1 MAILN
6 LDPETLLISND
17 DARAAAKPYGE
28 AYQSKE
34 PYPYGGFDNFL
45 PEEILDRVLAEL
57 AELPEA
63 EDSFDRAQEKLKTS
77 YQPERL
83 PAYTRSLFY
92 ALNSRPV
99 LLFLQELTG
108 IRGLIP
114 DPYFMGGGIHRVA
127 NGGHLDIHADFNHHK
142 FMGLERR
149 INILIY
155 LNKGWKEEYGG
166 SFEIWNTD
174 MTAKVAG
181 FVPEF
186 NRMCCFNTSSD
197 SWHGNPETVNHP
209 DGESRMS
216 IALYYYT
223 ATWDATRKSHT
234 TLFKPRPGT
243 ADQADRVIARREWL
257 QDVLP
262 PFVHRKVAY
271 RMQRL
276 GF

>member
-17 DARAAAKPYGE
+17 DARAAGQPYGE
-28 AYQSKE
+28 TYQNQD

-45 PEEILDRVLAEL
+45 PEEILERVLAEL
-57 AELPEA
+57 SELPEA
-63 EDSFDRAQEKLKTS
+63 EDAFDRAQEKLKSS
-77 YQPERL
+77 YLPERL
-83 PAYTRSLFY
+83 PPYTRALFY
-92 ALNSRPV
+92 ALNSRPM
-99 LLFLQELTG
+99 LLFLQELSG

-114 DPYFMGGGIHRVA
+114 DPYFMGGGIHKVA

-142 FMGLERR
+142 FMNLERR
-149 INILIY
+149 LNVLIY
-155 LNKGWKEEYGG
+155 LNKDWKKEYGG
-166 SFEIWNTD
+166 SFEIWNKD
-174 MTAKVAG
+174 MSEQVAA
-181 FVPEF
+181 FVPVF

-209 DGESRMS
+209 DGEPRMS

-243 ADQADRVIARREWL
+243 ADQPDRVIARREWL

-262 PFVHRKVAY
+262 PFIHRKVAY
-271 RMQRL
+271 RMQKL